1 MKNHVPTNSQH
12 VFEPE
17 LEVLDTT
24 TVKEF
29 KRQLGEHLAAG
40 RTLVLDLNRIQF
52 IDSSGL
58 GAILS
63 ASRKLNETGGEL
75 KVCSLTPSV
84 RVLFEL
90 VRLHRVFDVLN
101 SREEALGVTVQA

>member
-1 MKNHVPTNSQH
+1 MNSAETTLTPH

-29 KRQLGEHLAAG
+29 KRQLAENAAPG
-40 RTLVLDLNRIQF
+40 RRLVLDLGRVQF
-52 IDSSGL
+52 VDSSGL

-63 ASRKLNETGGEL
+63 ASRRLAETGGDL
-75 KVCSLTPSV
+75 KICGLTPAV

-90 VRLHRVFDVLN
+90 VRMHRVFDVLN
-101 SREEALGVTVQA
+101 SREEALGAFARA